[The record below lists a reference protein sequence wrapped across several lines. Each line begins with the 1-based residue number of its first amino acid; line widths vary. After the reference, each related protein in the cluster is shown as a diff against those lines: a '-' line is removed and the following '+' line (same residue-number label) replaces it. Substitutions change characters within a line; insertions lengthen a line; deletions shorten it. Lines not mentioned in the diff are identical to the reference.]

1 MTDQPPTQPP
11 AQTPALPIEN
21 ASKSLLASVTTPTSN
36 PGIQRSLV
44 TLGSSILAVVIALLI
59 SGILLQVTGK
69 DALTAYQKM
78 LDTGLQSDKL
88 LEMLQRATPLMLS
101 AVAVAIGFKM
111 NLFNIG
117 VEGQYLFAAL
127 IAAVVGAQFS
137 VWAPLHVLI
146 ILVVAMIA
154 GSCWAGI
161 AALLKVQRG
170 VNEVIATIMLN
181 YIALSVIQWLFDSF
195 FRDDSVS
202 GLNVKTKL
210 IPESGWMPDLFGG
223 RLNAMFF
230 VAIAVVAAY
239 WVLVFKSRFGFRLR
253 ASGLN
258 GVAARTAGISSGR
271 MVIVALLISGAVA
284 GLIAMPS
291 VLGEIHAYGQGVPKQ
306 LGFAGIAVALLGR
319 NHPLG
324 IVLAAALFGF
334 LDSTSGALQLEEI
347 PNSIIEVIQAII
359 VLTVVIVNEAVTR
372 SMNRRTATRT
382 ARQLEAVVPAA
393 GVAAVPA

>member
-1 MTDQPPTQPP
+1 MS
-11 AQTPALPIEN
+11 TPAPLPIEP
-21 ASKSLLASVTTPTSN
+21 ASKSLLAKITTPASN
-36 PGIQRSLV
+36 PGVKRSLV
-44 TLGSSILAVVIALLI
+44 TLGSSAVAVLIALMI

-69 DALTAYQKM
+69 DAITAYQKI
-78 LDTGLQSDKL
+78 LETGTQGDKL

-101 AVAVAIGFKM
+101 AVAVAVGFKM

-146 ILVVAMIA
+146 ILLVAMAA
-154 GSCWAGI
+154 GAAWAGI
-161 AALLKVQRG
+161 AATLKVKRG

-181 YIALSVIQWLFDSF
+181 YIALSVNQWLFDSF

-210 IPESGWMPDLFGG
+210 IPESGWMPDVFGG

-230 VAIAVVAAY
+230 VALLVVLAY

-258 GVAARTAGISSGR
+258 GVAARTAGISSNR
-271 MVIVALLISGAVA
+271 MIVIALLISGGVA

-291 VLGEIHAYGQGVPKQ
+291 VLGEIHAYGQGVPDG

-319 NHPLG
+319 NHPSG
-324 IVLAAALFGF
+324 IVLAAMLFGF
-334 LDSTSGALQLEEI
+334 LDSTAGALQLAKI
-347 PNSIIEVIQAII
+347 PNSILEVMQAII

-372 SMNRRTATRT
+372 AMNKRTANQT
-382 ARQLEAVVPAA
+382 ARELEGAAPTSTSMPEVAPA
-393 GVAAVPA
+393 

>member
-1 MTDQPPTQPP
+1 
-11 AQTPALPIEN
+11 
-21 ASKSLLASVTTPTSN
+21 
-36 PGIQRSLV
+36 
-44 TLGSSILAVVIALLI
+44 
-59 SGILLQVTGK
+59 
-69 DALTAYQKM
+69 
-78 LDTGLQSDKL
+78 
-88 LEMLQRATPLMLS
+88 
-101 AVAVAIGFKM
+101 
-111 NLFNIG
+111 
-117 VEGQYLFAAL
+117 
-127 IAAVVGAQFS
+127 
-137 VWAPLHVLI
+137 
-146 ILVVAMIA
+146 
-154 GSCWAGI
+154 
-161 AALLKVQRG
+161 
-170 VNEVIATIMLN
+170 
-181 YIALSVIQWLFDSF
+181 
-195 FRDDSVS
+195 
-202 GLNVKTKL
+202 
-210 IPESGWMPDLFGG
+210 MPDLFGG

-306 LGFAGIAVALLGR
+306 LGFGGIAVALLGR

-324 IVLAAALFGF
+324 IVVAAALFGF